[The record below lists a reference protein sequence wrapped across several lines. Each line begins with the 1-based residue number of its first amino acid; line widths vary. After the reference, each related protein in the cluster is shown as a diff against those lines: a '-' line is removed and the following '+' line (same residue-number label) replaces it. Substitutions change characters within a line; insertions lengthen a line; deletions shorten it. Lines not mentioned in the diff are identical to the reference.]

1 MMGLFGQAKDMYQ
14 LQKKAKQI
22 KKDLANLHI
31 EAEFEG
37 VIVII
42 NGEQEVMEV
51 RISEE
56 MMKPENKMKL
66 EKALLTAFN
75 KAVKKSQEIAAE
87 RMRDVMGDLG
97 LPGMAGG
104 TDSAA

>member
-1 MMGLFGQAKDMYQ
+1 MYQ

-37 VIVII
+37 VTVII
-42 NGEQEVMEV
+42 NGEQEVIEV
-51 RISEE
+51 KIADEL
-56 MMKPENKMKL
+56 MAPENKMKL

-75 KAVKKSQEIAAE
+75 KAIKKSQEIAAE
-87 RMRDVMGDLG
+87 RMRDVMGDMGIPG
-97 LPGMAGG
+97 LAGG
-104 TDSAA
+104 APDASN

>member
-1 MMGLFGQAKDMYQ
+1 
-14 LQKKAKQI
+14 
-22 KKDLANLHI
+22 
-31 EAEFEG
+31 
-37 VIVII
+37 
-42 NGEQEVMEV
+42 MEV

>member
-1 MMGLFGQAKDMYQ
+1 MGMFGQAKDMYL

-37 VIVII
+37 VTVTI
-42 NGEQEVMEV
+42 NGEQEVVEV
-51 RISEE
+51 KIADD

-87 RMRDVMGDLG
+87 RMRDVMGDMGIPGLG
-97 LPGMAGG
+97 GG
-104 TDSAA
+104 APDASN

>member
-1 MMGLFGQAKDMYQ
+1 
-14 LQKKAKQI
+14 
-22 KKDLANLHI
+22 
-31 EAEFEG
+31 
-37 VIVII
+37 
-42 NGEQEVMEV
+42 MEV

-87 RMRDVMGDLG
+87 KCEMLWETWGCRNGRWN
-97 LPGMAGG
+97 
-104 TDSAA
+104 